1 MAATGILPS
10 SEVLKVGKTVSVRWG
25 LQNVRGVITE
35 DRGPIGVGG
44 RRLYRVDAD
53 LGEGSPVVM
62 ELPASEIEKVDE

>member
-1 MAATGILPS
+1 MVATNLSPV
-10 SEVLKVGKTVSVRWG
+10 SERLRVGTAVNVRWG

-53 LGEGSPVVM
+53 LGEDSPVVM
-62 ELPASEIEKVDE
+62 ELPASEIEQVME